1 MELFERGGYLQELT
15 AGLDEARSGAGSLVL
30 VSGEAGI
37 GKTTLVEQFV
47 RERGRASRVL
57 WGVCDAL
64 FTPRPLGP
72 LHDMAAGLR
81 GGLPELLAAEASPS
95 RLFPAFFNELQ
106 NSSAI
111 VVFEDV
117 HWADEATLDLLRYL
131 GRRFRRTSALLVITF
146 RDDELGPAHPLRI
159 VLGDIPHSAG
169 VRRILLPP
177 LSANAVRALVGP
189 RDVDADALFRRTGGN
204 PFYVTEVLANPG
216 AEIPASVREAVLARA
231 ARLSPA
237 GRAAMEAAAV
247 VGLRVEPWL
256 LEAMLGTGAQAVDE
270 CLNVGV
276 LLVQDDLLAF
286 RHALTR
292 ETILA
297 AVSPQR
303 RRVLHQ
309 QALAAL
315 EQAPQAEK
323 YLARLT
329 HHAKA
334 TGDQAAVLEYAL
346 PAARQAAASRSHREA
361 AALYALALP
370 AVGRLSLE
378 QQAVLYEE
386 FARESDVIDRR
397 EEALAAQRKAIE
409 IWHQLGNSLR
419 EATNYFYLVA
429 KLIGMGRN
437 AEAEQAAAQALSLFE
452 ASGTPA
458 HLAFAYQNQATLRLF
473 SSDHAEAIQ
482 WIEKKLALPGVSENP
497 GVIIRARTTLGAA
510 WMFLD
515 YARGCELLEALEAE
529 CRRMGEVIQA
539 ANVLVHLATHSAEL
553 HRFDRA
559 EGYLETGLAR
569 AVEADVELLRL
580 LLLAEK
586 AYIDLARGRWT
597 EAAETAG
604 AVLRRPGISA
614 VTRSK
619 ALIPLARVRAR
630 RGDPGVMPILDEA
643 LRLAERA
650 GTLLRLGPVR
660 AARAEAAWLAGDPAR
675 TRAEARAAFDLAAA
689 KRHPWFGG
697 ELAYWRWRAGDK
709 VPAAAWLAAP
719 YRLQITGRWQAAA
732 SGWARLGCVY
742 EQARALSAGSPAAQA
757 EALRIFERLGAQ
769 PDADAVR
776 QMLQTAG
783 IRGVPRRPRAA
794 TRENP
799 FGLTR
804 RQLEVAALLIKG
816 LSNAE
821 IAAQLHI
828 SLKTTDHH
836 VSAILS
842 KLGVHTREQAAALA
856 GQHPY
861 FASK

>member
-1 MELFERGGYLQELT
+1 MELLERDPYLKLLSAGLAEARGGT
-15 AGLDEARSGAGSLVL
+15 GSLVL

-47 RERGRASRVL
+47 RGPGQAVRVL

-81 GGLPELLAAEASPS
+81 GSLPELLAAEAGPA
-95 RLFPAFFNELQ
+95 RLFPAFYNELQ
-106 NSSAI
+106 NVPAI

-131 GRRFRRTSALLVITF
+131 SRRFRRTSALLVITF
-146 RDDELGPAHPLRI
+146 RDDELGPDHPLRI
-159 VLGDIPHSAG
+159 VLGDIPASAA
-169 VRRILLPP
+169 VRRILIPP
-177 LSANAVRALVGP
+177 LSENAVRTLVGA
-189 RDVDADALFRRTGGN
+189 RNVDAEALFRQTGGN

-216 AEIPASVREAVLARA
+216 AETPASIREAVLARA
-231 ARLSPA
+231 ARLSPT
-237 GRAAMEAAAV
+237 GRAALEASAV
-247 VGLRVEPWL
+247 IGPRIEPWL
-256 LEAMLGTGAQAVDE
+256 LEAVLGSGAQAADE
-270 CLNVGV
+270 CLSVGV
-276 LLVQDDLLAF
+276 LLVQDDLLTF

-292 ETILA
+292 QTILA
-297 AVSPQR
+297 AMSPQR
-303 RRVLHQ
+303 RRALHRQ
-309 QALAAL
+309 VLAAL
-315 EQAPQAEK
+315 KHAPQAEK
-323 YLARLT
+323 HLARLA
-329 HHAKA
+329 HHAEA
-334 TGDQAAVLEYAL
+334 TGNQAAVLQFAL
-346 PAARQAAASRSHREA
+346 PAARQAAASRAHREA

-370 AVGRLSLE
+370 AAAELPLA

-409 IWHQLGNSLR
+409 IWHQLGDSIR

-437 AEAEQAAAQALSLFE
+437 AEAEQAAAQALALFE
-452 ASGTPA
+452 ATAVPA
-458 HLAFAYQNQATLRLF
+458 HLAFVYQNQATLRLF
-473 SSDHAEAIQ
+473 SSDHTEAIQ
-482 WIEKKLALPGVSENP
+482 WIEKNLALPGVTENI
-497 GVIIRARTTLGAA
+497 GAMIRARTTLGAA
-510 WMFLD
+510 WMFLEYD
-515 YARGCELLEALEAE
+515 RGCDLLEELLADCHSLGEA
-529 CRRMGEVIQA
+529 IQA
-539 ANVLVHLATHSAEL
+539 ANVLVHLTTHSAEL
-553 HRFDRA
+553 HQFARA
-559 EGYLETGLAR
+559 EKYLQAGLAQ

-586 AYIDLARGRWT
+586 SHIDLAQGRWT

-604 AVLRRPGISA
+604 DVLRRPGISV

-619 ALIPLARVRAR
+619 ALILLARVRAR
-630 RGDPGVMPILDEA
+630 RGDPGVAPLLQEGLA
-643 LRLAERA
+643 LAERA

-660 AARAEAAWLAGDPAR
+660 AARAEAAWLAGEPAR
-675 TRAEARAAFDLAAA
+675 CRAEARAASALAVD
-689 KRHPWFGG
+689 KRHPWFAG
-697 ELAYWRWRAGDK
+697 ELAYWRWRAGDRVK
-709 VPAAAWLAAP
+709 PMAWMAAP
-719 YRLQITGRWQAAA
+719 YRLQVAGRWQAAA
-732 SGWARLGCVY
+732 AEWARLGCVY

-776 QMLQTAG
+776 QQLQTAG
-783 IRGVPRRPRAA
+783 IMGVPRRPRPA

-804 RQLEVAALLIKG
+804 RQLEVTALLIAG

-821 IAAQLHI
+821 IAAHLHI
-828 SLKTTDHH
+828 SPKTTDHH

-856 GQHPY
+856 GQHPH